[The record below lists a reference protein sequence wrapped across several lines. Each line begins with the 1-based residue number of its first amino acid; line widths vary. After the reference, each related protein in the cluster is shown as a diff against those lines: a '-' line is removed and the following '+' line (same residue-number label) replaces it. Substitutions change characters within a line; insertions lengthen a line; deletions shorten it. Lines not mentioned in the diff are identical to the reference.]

1 MKYNLIVALD
11 FNTKDSALNLV
22 QKLDPNLCAL
32 KVGSEMYTLFGPDFV
47 SLLVARG
54 FKVFLDLKFHD
65 IPTTVAK
72 ACLAAAE
79 LGVWMLNVH
88 AAGGAEMLVAAS
100 SALLDLPVK
109 QRPIL
114 LAVTVLTSMQANDLA
129 SIGVTCDL
137 PAHVLNL
144 AKLAKDSG
152 LHGVVASAFE
162 APKLKEVCGNDF
174 VIVTPGIRTVNNCNN
189 DQKRVVTVKEAHRL
203 GSDYLVVGRPITQAV
218 DPLAVIYEMFDY
230 D

>member
-11 FNTKDSALNLV
+11 FNEKSKALDLIG
-22 QKLDPNLCAL
+22 KLDPTLCAL

-72 ACLAAAE
+72 ACLAAAQ
-79 LGVWMLNVH
+79 LGVWMINVH
-88 AAGGAEMLVAAS
+88 AAGGKAMLSAAS
-100 SALLDLPVK
+100 SALLDLPAQ

-114 LAVTVLTSMQANDLA
+114 LAVTVLTSMQASDLA
-129 SIGVTCDL
+129 GIGVKRDL
-137 PAHVLNL
+137 HEHVLSL
-144 AKLAKDSG
+144 AKLARDSG

-162 APKLKEVCGNDF
+162 APKLKELCGNDF
-174 VIVTPGIRTVNNCNN
+174 IIVTPGIRKVNNCND
-189 DQKRVVTVKEAHRL
+189 DQKRVVTVQEAHKL
-203 GSDYLVVGRPITQAV
+203 GSDYLVVGRPITQAP
-218 DPLAVIYEMFDY
+218 DPLAAIHEMFDY